1 MIMTKKTK
9 KTKKNT
15 AAKAAVG
22 KNKKTTSRRTSA
34 PKPQS
39 KAVAKAVSK
48 TKKKAKKTP
57 KAPSKVVASKSK
69 EKLSLIQRLVV
80 VLKKRIE
87 NFKPGKAKRVPSG
100 RTLKTADEFLPKE
113 KGKVKQLKDK
123 RWVVVVDSNSK
134 NELAVVRLTD
144 ENQPNSTPLPTYK
157 KGNKRDTYFKHFVE
171 VEDDKGNPIIATKAG
186 KFQENSK
193 KYDLTKKEVDM
204 VKSKVFRHCKQAASN
219 HEKVENLKNGK
230 KNSPR

>member
-1 MIMTKKTK
+1 MIMTKKGK
-9 KTKKNT
+9 KTKKTT

-22 KNKKTTSRRTSA
+22 KTKKTTSRRTSA

-39 KAVAKAVSK
+39 KAVARAVSK
-48 TKKKAKKTP
+48 TTKKAKKTP

-69 EKLSLIQRLVV
+69 EKLSLIQRLIV

-87 NFKPGKAKRVPSG
+87 NFKPGKAKRVPNG

-186 KFQENSK
+186 KFQENPK
-193 KYDLTKKEVDM
+193 NYDLTEKELKKVR
-204 VKSKVFRHCKQAASN
+204 SKVLLHCKQATRN
-219 HEKVENLKNGK
+219 QKNINDLKNK
-230 KNSPR
+230 